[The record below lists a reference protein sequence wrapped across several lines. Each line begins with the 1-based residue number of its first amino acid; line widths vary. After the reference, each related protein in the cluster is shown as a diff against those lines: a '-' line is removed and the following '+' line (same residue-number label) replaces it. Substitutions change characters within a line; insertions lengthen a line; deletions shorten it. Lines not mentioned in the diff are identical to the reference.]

1 MASALRVQVSPSAF
15 FSLARPRAAEPGP
28 AVVLVSNGPGEL
40 TTWVRPLAERLHAS
54 LRLRPRS
61 QSAPASLQLVLVPC
75 PNATGQERAAAEPWG
90 LFDRIVPAG
99 RFWSLLLRPQRY
111 GPWPQKGVVV
121 FLGGD
126 QFWTVLLSARLGYRH
141 ITYAEWVARWP
152 GWNDR
157 IAVSYTHLRAHETS

>member
-1 MASALRVQVSPSAF
+1 M
-15 FSLARPRAAEPGP
+15 RAAGALEF
-28 AVVLVSNGPGEL
+28 
-40 TTWVRPLAERLHAS
+40 VRTH
-54 LRLRPRS
+54 
-61 QSAPASLQLVLVPC
+61 
-75 PNATGQERAAAEPWG
+75 RAG
-90 LFDRIVPAG
+90 RT

-111 GPWPQKGVVV
+111 GPWPQRGVVV

-157 IAVSYTHLRAHETS
+157 IAAMSDAVRRSCRSVTSPDAAWSVI

>member
-1 MASALRVQVSPSAF
+1 M
-15 FSLARPRAAEPGP
+15 
-28 AVVLVSNGPGEL
+28 
-40 TTWVRPLAERLHAS
+40 
-54 LRLRPRS
+54 
-61 QSAPASLQLVLVPC
+61 LVPC

-90 LFDRIVPAG
+90 LFERIVPAG

-157 IAVSYTHLRAHETS
+157 IAAMSDACLLYTSPSPRDATLSRMPSSA